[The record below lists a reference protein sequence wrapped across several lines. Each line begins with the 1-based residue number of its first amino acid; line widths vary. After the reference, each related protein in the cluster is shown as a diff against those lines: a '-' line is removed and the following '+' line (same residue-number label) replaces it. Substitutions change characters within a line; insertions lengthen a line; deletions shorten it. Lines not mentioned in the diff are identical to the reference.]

1 MKYIS
6 YCQGWDE
13 NGEKLPVTF
22 CLNNKT
28 NSDIISKDLPPSF
41 EKEDEGDILFF
52 TSLPLSEDFHK
63 ALLEYFELGNTG
75 ISEKKLLKMY
85 KATKD
90 YKAKDLVKIERKE
103 QERRRK
109 YDEFFRDQQ
118 RRFPFHFF
126 TNEDEVCI
134 NSNKMPKGVYA
145 IDEDRGEYKSTSYT
159 LISDDKEKLI
169 KFITECYKGDDLDD
183 DLQFSGLK

>member
-6 YCQGWDE
+6 YTTKYCCFRKD
-13 NGEKLPVTF
+13 PVSFLLDNSNHRKTID
-22 CLNNKT
+22 NKEL
-28 NSDIISKDLPPSF
+28 IPYF
-41 EKEDEGDILFF
+41 EKCDDMSSF

-63 ALLEYFELGNTG
+63 ELIEYFELGNTG

-103 QERRRK
+103 QKRRWK
-109 YDEFFRDQQ
+109 HDEFFRKQQ
-118 RRFPFHFF
+118 ARFPFHFF

-134 NSNKMPKGVYA
+134 NSNKLPKGVYS
-145 IDEDRGEYKSTSYT
+145 IDEARSAYESTSYT
-159 LISDDKEKLI
+159 LVSDDKEKLI
-169 KFITECYKGDDLDD
+169 KFITKCYKGDSLDS

>member
-22 CLNNKT
+22 CLNDKT
-28 NSDIISKDLPPSF
+28 NSDTIGKDLVPSF
-41 EKEDEGDILFF
+41 EKEDEDDFPFF
-52 TSLPLSEDFHK
+52 KSLPLSEDFHK

-85 KATKD
+85 KETRD
-90 YKAKDLVKIERKE
+90 YKAKDLVKIESKE
-103 QERRRK
+103 WKRRRK
-109 YDEFFRDQQ
+109 YDEFFQKQ
-118 RRFPFHFF
+118 IIRFPFHFF
-126 TNEDEVCI
+126 TNENEVCI
-134 NSNKMPKGVYA
+134 NSNKLPKGVYA
-145 IDEDRGEYKSTSYT
+145 IDEDRGEYQSTSYT
-159 LISDDKEKLI
+159 LVSDDKEKLI
-169 KFITECYKGDDLDD
+169 KFITKCYKGDSLDS